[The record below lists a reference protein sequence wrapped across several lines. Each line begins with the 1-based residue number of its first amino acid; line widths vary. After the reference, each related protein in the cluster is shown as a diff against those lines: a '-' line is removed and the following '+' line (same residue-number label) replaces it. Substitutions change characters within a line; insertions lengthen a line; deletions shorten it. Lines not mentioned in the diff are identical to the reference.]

1 MSEDRHIN
9 FKLMRERV
17 LALQDGSVTPALA
30 GGSFD
35 GDHPLANAGGS
46 DKAKSYWRSLE
57 ELADAPE
64 FREFVEREYPQHAEE
79 WNDPVERRTFLKLMG
94 ASLAL
99 AGLSGCVF
107 QPPEKIVPN
116 VRQPEDSVPGKA
128 LFFATASSLGG
139 TATPLLARSNEG
151 RPTKL
156 EGNPDHPNSRNGDPN
171 DRGSSA
177 TDIFSQAS
185 VLSLYDPDR
194 SQIPL
199 YREEPRTWS
208 TFVGEMRTALDE
220 QRPKQ
225 GAGLRFLSET
235 ITSPTLAAQLK
246 AILTEFPQAKWHQ
259 YEPVNNDNARAGAM
273 MAFGQPV
280 NTIYDF
286 SKADRILSLD
296 ADFLAAH
303 PGTLKYARD
312 FAARRRI
319 AEGKKE
325 MSRLYVIETT
335 PTTTGASA
343 DHHWAVRP
351 SDIERITRT
360 VASFISSDGMELGGL
375 GPPFDGEEVGK
386 WLPISHDL
394 EQHKGASIVIAGKE
408 APTAVHAL
416 AHAMNDAL
424 ANVGKTVFYTDPVE
438 ASSVD
443 QRQSLQEL
451 LNDIDGGQ
459 VELLVIVGGNPVYNT
474 PTDLKLNKDRMFK
487 TKLRVHL
494 SQYKDETSDYCHWHI
509 PESHYLEA
517 WSDTRSYDGTV
528 TIVQPLIEPLYQS
541 KSAHELL
548 AVFTPQYDKK
558 PYDIIRDFWR
568 GNGQQTANSSR
579 QSAVISRQ
587 SAGISRQSA
596 EGAATTSSGQP
607 GPLLVASP
615 PSDFEGWWRKCVHD
629 GFVPNTA
636 LQSKAV
642 SVNTGSFSQPNA
654 GGTPAVPGATGSQ
667 FELVFRTDPT
677 IYDGRF
683 ANNGWLQEL
692 PKPLSKLTWDNA
704 ALVSPNTAKQLGITK
719 TIGKKGGDIYVDT
732 IKITHQGRTFTDP
745 VPTWITPGQPDGVIT
760 IHLGYGRK
768 HAGRVGN
775 GHGFNA
781 YEIRTSDSPWSAGG
795 VQVEKASARHLLAV
809 TQLHFL
815 LEDRNFSKEDRDVL
829 RSQTLEEYLKG
840 MPAGESHEPPPGD
853 TLYRPELFDYQNQ
866 GNDLNYAW
874 GMAID
879 LNNCVG
885 CNACTIASQSEN
897 NIPVVG
903 KEQVVRSREMHWI
916 RVDTYFKGEDAN
928 NPEATN
934 FMPVPC
940 MHCENA
946 PCEPVCPVHAT
957 VHSAEGLNDMVY
969 NRCVGTK
976 YCSNNC
982 PYKVRRFN
990 FFLYQDW
997 ETPTYQLMRNPEV
1010 TVRSRGVMEKC
1021 TYCVQRIQGA
1031 KIQSELEQRKVRD
1044 GEIVTACQAVCP
1056 TEAIVFGDVNDPNS
1070 RVSKLKA
1077 EQRNYSLLGDLNT
1090 KPRTTYLSALR
1101 NPNPEIAGKG

>member
-1 MSEDRHIN
+1 
-9 FKLMRERV
+9 MRERI
-17 LALQDGSVTPALA
+17 LAEQSGQDVRTP
-30 GGSFD
+30 G
-35 GDHPLANAGGS
+35 
-46 DKAKSYWRSLE
+46 KSYWRSLE
-57 ELADAPE
+57 ELADSPE

-79 WNDPVERRTFLKLMG
+79 WTDPVERRTFLKLMG

-99 AGLSGCVF
+99 AGLSGCAF
-107 QPPEKIVPN
+107 QPAEKVVPN
-116 VRQPEDSVPGKA
+116 VKEAENTVPGKA

-139 TATPLLARSNEG
+139 IATPLLARSNEG

-156 EGNPDHPNSRNGDPN
+156 EGNPDHPNSRNADPN

-194 SQIPL
+194 SNVPL
-199 YREEPRTWS
+199 FREEARTWA
-208 TFVGEMRTALDE
+208 TFVGEIRTALDE

-225 GAGLRFLSET
+225 GAGIRFLTET

-246 AILTEFPQAKWHQ
+246 GILAEFPQAKWHQ

-273 MAFGQPV
+273 RAFGQPV

-296 ADFLAAH
+296 ADFLSAH
-303 PGTLKYARD
+303 PGMLKYARD

-319 AEGKKE
+319 TEGKKE

-335 PTTTGASA
+335 PTTTGAAA
-343 DHHWAVRP
+343 DHHWSVKPSEMWGAAFAV
-351 SDIERITRT
+351 
-360 VASFISSDGMELGGL
+360 FGGL
-375 GPPFDGEEVGK
+375 GGK
-386 WLPISHDL
+386 TVANAGSITGLDAMARDL
-394 EQHKGASIVIAGKE
+394 QQHKGAGIVIAGKE
-408 APTAVHAL
+408 ASPAVHAF

-424 ANVGKTVFYTDPVE
+424 GNVGNTVFYTDPVE
-438 ASSVD
+438 ANSVD

-451 LNDIDGGQ
+451 LNDIDNGR

-474 PTDLKLNKDRMFK
+474 PADLKLDKDRMFK

-494 SQYKDETSDYCHWHI
+494 SQYKDETSDFCHWHI

-517 WSDTRSYDGTV
+517 WSDTRAYDGTV
-528 TIVQPLIEPLYQS
+528 SIVQPLIEPLYQS

-548 AVFTPQYDKK
+548 AVFSPQYDKK
-558 PYDIIRDFWR
+558 PYDIVRDYWR
-568 GNGQQTANSSR
+568 GASNQQSAVSKQQTANSKQPEETGGQ
-579 QSAVISRQ
+579 QSQLIVSASVI
-587 SAGISRQSA
+587 
-596 EGAATTSSGQP
+596 P
-607 GPLLVASP
+607 GGG
-615 PSDFEGWWRKCVHD
+615 DFESWWRKCVHD

-636 LQSKAV
+636 LPTKTFAQKFVGYEMSESAM
-642 SVNTGSFSQPNA
+642 SEPG
-654 GGTPAVPGATGSQ
+654 PASASSY
-667 FELVFRTDPT
+667 ELVFRTDPT

-692 PKPLSKLTWDNA
+692 PKPLSKLTWENA
-704 ALVSPNTAKQLGITK
+704 ALISPNTAKQLGITK

-732 IKITHQGRTFTDP
+732 LKITHQGRTFTKT

-760 IHLGYGRK
+760 IHLGYGRT

-775 GHGFNA
+775 GLGGNGLGFNA
-781 YEIRTSDSPWSAGG
+781 YEIRTSDSPWFASG
-795 VQVEKASARHLLAV
+795 VKVEKGVGQALVAV
-809 TQLHFL
+809 TQLHFM
-815 LEDRNFSKEDRDVL
+815 LEDRDFSKEDRDVL
-829 RSQTLEEYLKG
+829 RSQTLDEYLKG
-840 MPAGESHEPPPGD
+840 TPAGESHDPKPDD
-853 TLYRPELFDYQNQ
+853 TLYHPELFDYQNQ
-866 GNDLNYAW
+866 GNGLNYAW

-885 CNACTIASQSEN
+885 CNACTIACQSEN
-897 NIPVVG
+897 NIPIVG

-928 NPEATN
+928 KPEATN

-1010 TVRSRGVMEKC
+1010 SVRSRGVMEKC

-1031 KIQSELEQRKVRD
+1031 KIQSELEGRKVRD

-1070 RVSKLKA
+1070 RVSKLKSDK
-1077 EQRNYSLLGDLNT
+1077 RNYSLLGELNT

-1101 NPNPEIAGKG
+1101 NPNPEIE

>member
-17 LALQDGSVTPALA
+17 LAEQVGQDVRTP
-30 GGSFD
+30 G
-35 GDHPLANAGGS
+35 
-46 DKAKSYWRSLE
+46 KSYWRSLE
-57 ELADAPE
+57 ELADSPE

-99 AGLSGCVF
+99 AGLSSCAF
-107 QPPEKIVPN
+107 QPAEKVVPN
-116 VRQPEDSVPGKA
+116 VKESENSVPGKA

-139 TATPLLARSNEG
+139 IATPLLARSNEG

-156 EGNPDHPNSRNGDPN
+156 EGNPDHPNSRNADPN

-194 SQIPL
+194 SNVPL
-199 YREEPRTWS
+199 FREESRTWS
-208 TFVGEMRTALDE
+208 TFVGEIRTALDE

-225 GAGLRFLSET
+225 GAGIRFLTET

-246 AILTEFPQAKWHQ
+246 GILTEFPQAKWHQ
-259 YEPVNNDNARAGAM
+259 YEPVNNDNARAGAVM
-273 MAFGQPV
+273 GFGQPV

-296 ADFLAAH
+296 ADFLSAQ
-303 PGTLKYARD
+303 PGMLKYARD
-312 FAARRRI
+312 FAARRRQLMAI
-319 AEGKKE
+319 YDQILDESAL
-325 MSRLYVIETT
+325 MNRLYVIETT
-335 PTTTGASA
+335 PTTTGAAA
-343 DHHWAVRP
+343 DHHWSVKPSELFDAVNTLAIGVGAEWG
-351 SDIERITRT
+351 SHGTTTLSGLDA
-360 VASFISSDGMELGGL
+360 VAR
-375 GPPFDGEEVGK
+375 
-386 WLPISHDL
+386 DL
-394 EQHKGASIVIAGKE
+394 QQHKGSSIVIAGRE
-408 APTAVHAL
+408 APPLVHAL
-416 AHAMNDAL
+416 AHAMNSAL
-424 ANVGKTVFYTDPVE
+424 GNVGKTVFYTDVVE
-438 ASSVD
+438 ANSVD

-451 LNDIDGGQ
+451 LKDIDDGH
-459 VELLVIVGGNPVYNT
+459 VDLLVIVGGNPVYNT
-474 PTDLKLNKDRMFK
+474 PADLKLDQNRMFK
-487 TKLRVHL
+487 TKGLRVHL
-494 SQYKDETSDYCHWHI
+494 SQYRDETSNLCHWHI

-528 TIVQPLIEPLYQS
+528 SIVQPLIEPLYQS

-548 AVFTPQYDKK
+548 QVFTPQYDKK
-558 PYDIIRDFWR
+558 PYDVIRDYWR
-568 GNGQQTANSSR
+568 GASKQQTANSKQPAAQSSQ
-579 QSAVISRQ
+579 QSAISNQQ
-587 SAGISRQSA
+587 STG
-596 EGAATTSSGQP
+596 
-607 GPLLVASP
+607 
-615 PSDFEGWWRKCVHD
+615 DFESWWRKSVHD
-629 GFVPNTA
+629 GFVSNTA
-636 LQSKAV
+636 LPTKA
-642 SVNTGSFSQPNA
+642 FPQKFA
-654 GGTPAVPGATGSQ
+654 GYNMSESGMSEPGPSSASTY
-667 FELVFRTDPT
+667 ELVFRTDPT

-704 ALVSPNTAKQLGITK
+704 ALISPNTAKQLGITK
-719 TIGKKGGDIYVDT
+719 TIGRKGGDIYVDT
-732 IKITHQGRTFTDP
+732 LKITHQGRTFTEM

-760 IHLGYGRK
+760 IHLGYGRT

-775 GHGFNA
+775 GLGGKPRGFNA
-781 YEIRTSDSPWSAGG
+781 YQIRTSDLPWSATG
-795 VQVEKASARHLLAV
+795 VQVEKGAGQALVAV
-809 TQLHFL
+809 TQLHFM
-815 LEDRNFSKEDRDVL
+815 LEDRDFSKEDRDVL
-829 RSQTLEEYLKG
+829 RSQTLDEYLKG
-840 MPAGESHEPPPGD
+840 TPAGESHDPKPDD
-853 TLYRPELFDYQNQ
+853 TLYHPELFDYKNQ
-866 GNDLNYAW
+866 GNGLNYAW

-885 CNACTIASQSEN
+885 CNACTIACQSEN
-897 NIPVVG
+897 NIPIVG
-903 KEQVVRSREMHWI
+903 KDEVVRSREMHWI
-916 RVDTYFKGEDAN
+916 RVDTYFKGEDTN
-928 NPEATN
+928 RPEATN

-997 ETPTYQLMRNPEV
+997 EKPTYQLMRNPEV
-1010 TVRSRGVMEKC
+1010 SVRSRGVMEKC

-1031 KIQSELEQRKVRD
+1031 KIQSELEGRKVRD

-1056 TEAIVFGDVNDPNS
+1056 TEAIVFGDVNDPES

-1077 EQRNYSLLGDLNT
+1077 DKRNYSLLSDLNT

-1101 NPNPEIAGKG
+1101 NPNPEITEKG